1 MVYFIPALEG
11 WCYTMQNFVWLVNEE
26 LVKKLYEQVSHLKLE
41 TNSKATFLIDKSG
54 QMVASAGDSEE
65 FDATS
70 LAALVAGNIAT
81 TDGIAKLLG
90 EREFSVLF
98 HEGENEHLNITLID
112 GKLILVV
119 LFDETTSLGLVRLKM
134 KKYVK
139 NILDILNSF
148 DSIDIKSEDI
158 FSDITDEDIENMF
171 RKGS

>member
-1 MVYFIPALEG
+1 
-11 WCYTMQNFVWLVNEE
+11 MQDYSWLNDAE
-26 LVKKLYEQVSHLKLE
+26 LINKLHDQIDQLKTE

-54 QMVASAGDSEE
+54 QMVAVSGQSNE

-70 LAALVAGNIAT
+70 LAALVAGNVAA

-90 EREFSVLF
+90 EKEFSVLF
-98 HEGENEHLNITLID
+98 HEGENEHLNITLVD

-119 LFDETTSLGLVRLKM
+119 LFDDSTSLGLVRLKM

-139 NILDILNSF
+139 NIVELLQNT
-148 DSIDIKSEDI
+148 KSMASTHENL

-171 RKGS
+171 KKGS

>member
-1 MVYFIPALEG
+1 
-11 WCYTMQNFVWLVNEE
+11 MQNHSWLNDVE
-26 LVKKLYEQVSHLKLE
+26 LVKKLHHQIEQLKLE

-54 QMVASAGDSEE
+54 QMVTSSGESDE

-70 LAALVAGNIAT
+70 LAALVAGNVAA

-90 EREFSVLF
+90 EKEFSVLF
-98 HEGENEHLNITLID
+98 HEGENEHLNITLVD
-112 GKLILVV
+112 GKLILVI
-119 LFDETTSLGLVRLKM
+119 LFDDSTSLGLVRLKM

-139 NILDILNSF
+139 NIMDLLNEIRTNYPTQH
-148 DSIDIKSEDI
+148 DL

>member
-1 MVYFIPALEG
+1 
-11 WCYTMQNFVWLVNEE
+11 MQNYSWLNDIE
-26 LVKKLYEQVSHLKLE
+26 LIRKLHYQIEQLKLE

-54 QMVASAGDSEE
+54 QMVTSSGESDE

-70 LAALVAGNIAT
+70 LAALVAGNVAA

-90 EREFSVLF
+90 EKEFSVLF

-119 LFDETTSLGLVRLKM
+119 LFDDSTSLGLVRLKM

-139 NILDILNSF
+139 NI
-148 DSIDIKSEDI
+148 IDLLSEIKTNYPTHQDL

-171 RKGS
+171 KKRS

>member
-1 MVYFIPALEG
+1 
-11 WCYTMQNFVWLVNEE
+11 MQNYSWLNDIE
-26 LVKKLYEQVSHLKLE
+26 LIRKLHYQIEQLKLE
-41 TNSKATFLIDKSG
+41 TNSKAIFLIDKSG
-54 QMVASAGDSEE
+54 QMVTSSGESDE

-70 LAALVAGNIAT
+70 LAALVAGNVAA

-90 EREFSVLF
+90 EKEFSVLF

-119 LFDETTSLGLVRLKM
+119 LFDDSTSLGLVRLKM

-139 NILDILNSF
+139 NI
-148 DSIDIKSEDI
+148 IDLLIETKTNYPTQQDL

-171 RKGS
+171 NKKRS

>member
-1 MVYFIPALEG
+1 
-11 WCYTMQNFVWLVNEE
+11 MQNYAWLINEE
-26 LVKKLYEQVSHLKLE
+26 LIKKLYDQVGNLKME
-41 TNSKATFLIDKSG
+41 TNSRATFLIDKTG
-54 QMVASAGDSEE
+54 QMVASAGESEE

-70 LAALVAGNIAT
+70 LAALVAGNVAA

-90 EREFSVLF
+90 EKEFSVLF

-139 NILDILNSF
+139 NILELLNSF
-148 DSIDIKSEDI
+148 DSLDAQSENI

-171 RKGS
+171 KKRS

>member
-1 MVYFIPALEG
+1 
-11 WCYTMQNFVWLVNEE
+11 MQNYAWLINEE
-26 LVKKLYEQVSHLKLE
+26 LIKKLYDQVGNLKME
-41 TNSKATFLIDKSG
+41 TNSRATFLIDKTG
-54 QMVASAGDSEE
+54 QMVASAGESEE

-70 LAALVAGNIAT
+70 LAALVAGNVAA

-90 EREFSVLF
+90 EKEFSVLF

-139 NILDILNSF
+139 NILELLNSF
-148 DSIDIKSEDI
+148 DSLDAQSENI

-171 RKGS
+171 KKGS